1 MSKSIGVNK
10 KLFTLEQIKNKA
22 LHVKIDC
29 EEGVNDSHSQSHYD
43 GICLGLDELINKL
56 EKEA

>member
-1 MSKSIGVNK
+1 MTKSIGANK
-10 KLFTLEQIKNKA
+10 RMFTLEQIKNKA

-43 GICLGLDELINKL
+43 GICSGVDMLIDKL
-56 EKEA
+56 IKE